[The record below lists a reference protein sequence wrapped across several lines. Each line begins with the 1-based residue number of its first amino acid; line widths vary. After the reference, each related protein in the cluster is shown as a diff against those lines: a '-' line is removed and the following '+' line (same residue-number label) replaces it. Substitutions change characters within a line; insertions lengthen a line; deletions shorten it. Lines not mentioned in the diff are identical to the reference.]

1 MGWGIFTHVRL
12 PLSVKLSCVRLKLF
26 NFRWLNVISRF
37 CSLHFLLLFFVVC
50 STAEPA
56 HAQLMMFL
64 NVLIVFLGLKS
75 QTKNQNNREITC
87 FLRKRAWWELHKTLK
102 LKTKETKIWENSKQ
116 LKEFCKLYI
125 PGMFLWFSLRRKN
138 LSLTPLFNRNYMTL
152 FGHVEDLHF
161 IVNWWNWQ

>member
-1 MGWGIFTHVRL
+1 MSDCRSPSLLNWAVFDWNYSIFVDWMSFHDFV
-12 PLSVKLSCVRLKLF
+12 LF
-26 NFRWLNVISRF
+26 S
-37 CSLHFLLLFFVVC
+37 SLLTLLLLFFVVC

-64 NVLIVFLGLKS
+64 NVLIVFVGLKS

-125 PGMFLWFSLRRKN
+125 TGMFLWFSLRRKN